1 MSNETELLKKRFS
14 ELATKAERGAFYTFT
29 DFLGLSEQSAFEE
42 IRSRLGNV
50 KYTSFGGA
58 EGCERIMIRFGDE
71 EEIGYDQPFPIL
83 CLRAEPRSQRFADK
97 LTHRDFLGAVMNL
110 GIERCMVG
118 DIVILDNVGFI
129 FASEDIAPYIAESL
143 TKVKH
148 TDLRV
153 SIAEEPPTD
162 AMFKTEQ
169 RRVQLSSERLDA
181 LIAKVMNLSREEAQ
195 RLFARSLV
203 YINGALCQST
213 SRSPKIGDKISIR
226 GYGKMIYRGVDG
238 TTKKGKLNACVDLYV

>member
-1 MSNETELLKKRFS
+1 MSDETELLKKRFI
-14 ELATKAERGAFYTFT
+14 ELGTKAERGAFYTFT
-29 DFLGLSEQSAFEE
+29 DFLGLGEQSAFEE

-58 EGCERIMIRFGDE
+58 DGCERIMIRFGDE
-71 EEIGYDQPFPIL
+71 EEIGYEQPFPIR

-97 LTHRDFLGAVMNL
+97 LTHRDFLGTIMNL
-110 GIERCMVG
+110 GIERCMIG
-118 DIVILDNVGFI
+118 DIVILDNVGYI
-129 FASEDIAPYIAESL
+129 FVSEDIAPYIVDSL

-148 TDLRV
+148 TDLKV
-153 SIAEEPPTD
+153 GVTDDPPTD

-181 LIAKVMNLSREEAQ
+181 LIAKATNLSREEAQ

-203 YINGALCQST
+203 YVNGVLCQST
-213 SRSPKIGDKISIR
+213 SRTPKIGDKISVR

-238 TTKKGKLNACVDLYV
+238 TTRKGKLNATVDIYI